1 MLITKRDT
9 VTIVILT
16 LVFLAIGT
24 WALGMYSVP
33 TTTWQSYG
41 IETFYVDLGSVRNVS
56 SAYVL
61 VAQGSVSFS
70 VYTGQPGNWTL
81 VTQTSMEN
89 YYYQWGQV
97 RIDEETRFIRFAF
110 APSDGEVAELS
121 ALDGN
126 NNQKIVIKAIQGE
139 NTDDKGL
146 ANLTDEQNKV
156 ECPPT
161 YMSETYFDEIYY
173 VPTAKDYLNLKE
185 PAVIAD
191 IKTLQYEWT
200 QPPLGKLIIAASISL
215 FGDNPFGWRML
226 GVLFAALMIPIIYLL
241 GKKMFGTWIGA
252 FLPAFLLT
260 FDFMH
265 FTMARIATVDTY
277 LVFFSLLSQLFF
289 FIYLKNVL
297 SQGWKTPIW
306 PLLLSTIFFALALST
321 KWYALPGFVGDITIL
336 LFLGLHGLP
345 KSKGFVQGVGTFL
358 KPLLFLVI
366 FLLMAVGIYV
376 LTYVPNMLAGS
387 TLLDIYHLQWSMLHY
402 HEFLT
407 APHPFSAPWWSW
419 PLMTRPVW
427 LYVSNLPNGIV
438 STIADMGNPAIWW
451 IGFASVII
459 AAWEGFRTKS
469 YLCLFI
475 VTIFLFQWVPYVL
488 ISRVLFLYAFY
499 SNVPIMILATTYF
512 INKSW
517 KTRQGKILVLTYL
530 IVVALL
536 FAVFYPVISGVPA
549 PDYWREGL
557 KWLRSWVF

>member
-9 VTIVILT
+9 VTIVIMT
-16 LVFLAIGT
+16 LVFLVIAT
-24 WALGMYSVP
+24 WALGMYNIP
-33 TTTWQSYG
+33 ITTWQSYG
-41 IETFYVDLGSVRNVS
+41 IENFYVDLGSVRNVS
-56 SAYVL
+56 SVYVL

-81 VTQTSMEN
+81 VTQTSMDN

-97 RIDEETRFIRFAF
+97 HIGEETRFIQFAF

-126 NNQKIVIKAIQGE
+126 SNQKIVIKAIQGE

-146 ANLTDEQNKV
+146 ANLIDEQNKV

-173 VPTAKDYLNLKE
+173 VRTAEDYLNLRE
-185 PAVIAD
+185 P
-191 IKTLQYEWT
+191 YEWT
-200 QPPLGKLIIAASISL
+200 QPPLGKLIIAASISI
-215 FGDNPFGWRML
+215 FGYDPFGWRIF

-241 GKKMFGTWIGA
+241 GKKMFETWICA
-252 FLPAFLLT
+252 FVPAFLLT

-289 FIYLKNVL
+289 FIYLRNIL
-297 SQGWKTPIW
+297 NQGWKTPVW
-306 PLLLSTIFFALALST
+306 PMLLSTIFFALALST
-321 KWYALPGFVGDITIL
+321 KWYALPGFAGDLFIL
-336 LFLGLHGLP
+336 LFLRLRELRA
-345 KSKGFVQGVGTFL
+345 SKGFVQRTRTFFGRPFFFL
-358 KPLLFLVI
+358 AGFLVI
-366 FLLMAVGIYV
+366 AVVIYV
-376 LTYVPNMLAGS
+376 LTYVPNMMAGS
-387 TLLDIYHLQWSMLHY
+387 TLADVYQLQWSMLHY

-407 APHPFSAPWWSW
+407 ALHPFSSPWWSW
-419 PLMTRPVW
+419 PFMTRPVW

-451 IGFASVII
+451 VGFASVII
-459 AAWEGFRTKS
+459 AAWEGLRTKN

-475 VTIFLFQWVPYVL
+475 VTMFLFQWVPYAF

-517 KTRQGKILVLTYL
+517 KTRQGRTLVLTYL

-536 FAVFYPVISGVPA
+536 FAAFYPVISGVPA